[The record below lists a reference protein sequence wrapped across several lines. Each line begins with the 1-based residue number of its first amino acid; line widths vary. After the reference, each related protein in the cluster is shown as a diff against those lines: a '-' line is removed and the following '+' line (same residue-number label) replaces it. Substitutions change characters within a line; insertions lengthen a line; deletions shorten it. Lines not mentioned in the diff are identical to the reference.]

1 MLTRLAAPAALI
13 VLLGGCAATPTPLPT
28 TAPIAAEVSCR
39 EYSNIMTLMANASI
53 AHNEGRLSDL
63 ELHGAA
69 DLGVQMLAD
78 IPAERGTAIAES
90 LAELQQLPSSELYT
104 RWDATPGNTAW
115 GAPETAL
122 GDACAAAGSDLYI
135 MGWTGG

>member
-1 MLTRLAAPAALI
+1 MLTRLAAPAALL
-13 VLLGGCAATPTPLPT
+13 VLLGGCAAAPTPLPT

-39 EYSNIMTLMANASI
+39 EYSNVMTLMANAST
-53 AHNEGRLSDL
+53 AYYEGRFSDQ
-63 ELHGAA
+63 ELQGAA
-69 DLGVQMLAD
+69 DLAVQMLAD
-78 IPAERGTAIAES
+78 IPAEPGTAIGDS
-90 LAELQQLPSSELYT
+90 LDDLRLLPSSELLT
-104 RWDATPGNTAW
+104 RWDRTTGNTKW